1 MSLDGLRAW
10 IGEVERKLGMRTRV
24 FLVLV
29 AIAIG
34 GAAAGIY
41 LALDAASESVSKDEV
56 AALQEQASTGS
67 EGGTSAEAA
76 QVASLKAEIEALRNQ
91 VSALESEGGS
101 AGGASRKGTSSVP
114 EGSTPKGV
122 PSSASERP
130 DKSGASTAERLGEL
144 LGGEGADSVPA
155 AKSDDESE

>member
-41 LALDAASESVSKDEV
+41 LALDAANESVGKDEV
-56 AALQEQASTGS
+56 AALEERLGS
-67 EGGTSAEAA
+67 AGGEAA
-76 QVASLKAEIEALRNQ
+76 ATEGEAAEVANLKAEVEALRNQ
-91 VSALESEGGS
+91 VSALESKRGGGVKVAPSKKGGS
-101 AGGASRKGTSSVP
+101 EAG
-114 EGSTPKGV
+114 E
-122 PSSASERP
+122 
-130 DKSGASTAERLGEL
+130 KS
-144 LGGEGADSVPA
+144 
-155 AKSDDESE
+155 KDESE